1 MFPQSLSS
9 RRGGGPFLKKREKW
23 RTRLCYAWLELGG
36 AMSEKVGLLSNLPAL
51 SKYLREPEFKMPVI
65 TPISVQHAESFQ
77 KGIREVIEKLQ
88 AGLKPDEQ
96 LQVFYTNGVEVIR
109 VGHIYMSST
118 NVAVVSGID
127 SEGNP
132 AQVISHFHA
141 LQFVSKIVKVD
152 QKIEKTKIGFS
163 VD

>member
-1 MFPQSLSS
+1 
-9 RRGGGPFLKKREKW
+9 
-23 RTRLCYAWLELGG
+23 
-36 AMSEKVGLLSNLPAL
+36 MSDEAGLFSNFHAL
-51 SKYLREPEFKMPVI
+51 SQYLREPQIKMPVI
-65 TPISVQHAESFQ
+65 TPITVQNAENFQ
-77 KGIREVIEKLQ
+77 KGIREVIERLQ
-88 AGLKPDEQ
+88 SSLKPDEQ
-96 LQVFYTNGVEVIR
+96 LQVFYTNGAEIIR

-132 AQVISHFHA
+132 TQVISHFHA

-152 QKIEKTKIGFS
+152 QKAEKTKIGFS